1 MEIAFVGGSDSVLG
15 FNLAGI
21 KKSYEANTEE
31 EMVSKIGAVMADS
44 NVGIL
49 VLKQSDYNKLP
60 KRLQEQLSESIKP
73 TIISIGTEQ
82 STEMREKIKRAIGV
96 DLWKLGK

>member
-1 MEIAFVGGSDSVLG
+1 MEIAFVGGSESVLG

-21 KKSYEANTEE
+21 KKSYAANSED
-31 EMVSKIGAVMADS
+31 EMVAKIGTVMADS

-49 VLKQSDYNKLP
+49 VLRQSDYNKLP

-96 DLWKLGK
+96 DLWK

>member
-1 MEIAFVGGSDSVLG
+1 MEIAFVGGSESVLG

-21 KKSYEANTEE
+21 KKSYAANTEE
-31 EMVSKIGAVMADS
+31 DMVSKIGVDMADS

-49 VLKQSDYNKLP
+49 VLRQSDYNKLP
-60 KRLQEQLSESIKP
+60 KRLQEQLSDSIKP
-73 TIISIGTEQ
+73 TVIAIGTEQ

-96 DLWKLGK
+96 DLWK

>member
-1 MEIAFVGGSDSVLG
+1 
-15 FNLAGI
+15 
-21 KKSYEANTEE
+21 
-31 EMVSKIGAVMADS
+31 MVTKIGTVMADS

-49 VLKQSDYNKLP
+49 VLRQSDYNKLP

-73 TIISIGTEQ
+73 TVITIGTEQ

-96 DLWKLGK
+96 DLWK

>member
-1 MEIAFVGGSDSVLG
+1 MEIAFVGGSESVLG

-21 KKSYEANTEE
+21 KKSYAANSED
-31 EMVSKIGAVMADS
+31 EMVAKIGTVMADS

-49 VLKQSDYNKLP
+49 VLRQSDYNKLP
-60 KRLQEQLSESIKP
+60 KRLQEQLSDSIKP
-73 TIISIGTEQ
+73 TMIAIGTEQ

-96 DLWKLGK
+96 DLWK

>member
-1 MEIAFVGGSDSVLG
+1 MEIAFVGGSESVLG
-15 FNLAGI
+15 FNLAGV
-21 KKSYEANTEE
+21 KKSYAADTEE
-31 EMVSKIGAVMADS
+31 QMVSKIGEVMADS

-49 VLKQSDYNKLP
+49 VLKQSDYNMLP

-73 TIISIGTEQ
+73 TVINIGTEQ

-96 DLWKLGK
+96 DLWK

>member
-1 MEIAFVGGSDSVLG
+1 MEIAFVGGGDAVLG
-15 FNLAGI
+15 FNMTGI
-21 KKSYEANTEE
+21 RKAYTAKTDEE
-31 EMVSKIGAVMADS
+31 LISKINQVMQDP

-49 VLKQSDYNKLP
+49 VLKQADYNRLP
-60 KRLQEQLSESIKP
+60 KRMQGQLSDSIRP

-96 DLWKLGK
+96 DLWK

>member
-1 MEIAFVGGSDSVLG
+1 MEIAFVGSGESVLG
-15 FNLAGI
+15 FNLAGV
-21 KKSYEANTEE
+21 KKSYAANTEDE
-31 EMVSKIGAVMADS
+31 LVAKINDVMADP

-49 VLKQSDYNKLP
+49 VLRQSDYNRLP

-73 TIISIGTEQ
+73 TIIAIGTEQ

-96 DLWKLGK
+96 DLWK

>member
-1 MEIAFVGGSDSVLG
+1 MEIAFVGGSESVLG

-21 KKSYEANTEE
+21 KKSYAANTID
-31 EMVSKIGAVMADS
+31 EMVEKIGGVMADS

-73 TIISIGTEQ
+73 TVISIGTEQ

-96 DLWKLGK
+96 DLWK

>member
-1 MEIAFVGGSDSVLG
+1 MEIAFVGGSESVLG
-15 FNLAGI
+15 FNLAGV
-21 KKSYEANTEE
+21 KKSYAADTEE
-31 EMVSKIGAVMADS
+31 QLVSKIGDVMADS

-73 TIISIGTEQ
+73 TVISIGTEQ

-96 DLWKLGK
+96 DLWK

>member
-1 MEIAFVGGSDSVLG
+1 MEIAFVGGSESVLG
-15 FNLAGI
+15 FNLAGV
-21 KKSYEANTEE
+21 KKSYAANTEE
-31 EMVSKIGAVMADS
+31 EMVSKIGEIMADS

-60 KRLQEQLSESIKP
+60 KRLQEQLSDSIKP
-73 TIISIGTEQ
+73 TMIAIGTEQ

-96 DLWKLGK
+96 DLWK

>member
-1 MEIAFVGGSDSVLG
+1 MEIAFVGGSESVLG

-21 KKSYEANTEE
+21 KKSFAANTEE
-31 EMVSKIGAVMADS
+31 EMVSKIGVVMTDS

-73 TIISIGTEQ
+73 TIITIGTEQ

-96 DLWKLGK
+96 DLWK

>member
-1 MEIAFVGGSDSVLG
+1 MEIAYVGGSESVLG

-21 KKSYEANTEE
+21 KKSYAADTEE
-31 EMVSKIGAVMADS
+31 AIVAKIGEVMADS

-60 KRLQEQLSESIKP
+60 KRLQEQLSDSIKP
-73 TIISIGTEQ
+73 TMIAIGTEQ

-96 DLWKLGK
+96 DLWK

>member
-1 MEIAFVGGSDSVLG
+1 MEIAFVGNPDTVLG

-21 KKSYEANTEE
+21 KKSYPASTEDE
-31 EMVSKIGAVMADS
+31 LVSKINDVMADR

-49 VLKQSDYNKLP
+49 VLKQSDYNRLP

-73 TIISIGTEQ
+73 TVISIGTEQ

-96 DLWKLGK
+96 DLWK

>member
-1 MEIAFVGGSDSVLG
+1 MEIAFVGGSETVLG
-15 FNLAGI
+15 FNLAGV
-21 KKSYEANTEE
+21 KKSYPANTEDE
-31 EMVSKIGAVMADS
+31 LVSKIGEVMADR

-49 VLKQSDYNKLP
+49 VLKQSDYNRLP

-73 TIISIGTEQ
+73 TVISIGTEQ

-96 DLWKLGK
+96 DLWK

>member
-73 TIISIGTEQ
+73 TMISIGTEQ

-96 DLWKLGK
+96 DLWK

>member
-1 MEIAFVGGSDSVLG
+1 MEIAFVGGSESVLG

-21 KKSYEANTEE
+21 KKSYAANTEE
-31 EMVSKIGAVMADS
+31 AMVSKIGEVMADS

-73 TIISIGTEQ
+73 TMITIGTEQ

-96 DLWKLGK
+96 DLWK

>member
-1 MEIAFVGGSDSVLG
+1 MEIAFVGGSESVLG

-21 KKSYEANTEE
+21 KKSYAANTEE
-31 EMVSKIGAVMADS
+31 EIVAKIGEVMADS

-60 KRLQEQLSESIKP
+60 KRLQEQLSDSIRP
-73 TIISIGTEQ
+73 TMIAIGTEQ

-96 DLWKLGK
+96 DLWK

>member
-1 MEIAFVGGSDSVLG
+1 MEIAFVGGSESVLG

-21 KKSYEANTEE
+21 KKSYAANTEE
-31 EMVSKIGAVMADS
+31 EMVLKIGEVMADS

-60 KRLQEQLSESIKP
+60 KRLQEQLSDSLKP
-73 TIISIGTEQ
+73 TIIAIGTEQ

-96 DLWKLGK
+96 DLWK

>member
-1 MEIAFVGGSDSVLG
+1 MEIAFVGGSESVLG
-15 FNLAGI
+15 FNLAGV
-21 KKSYEANTEE
+21 KKSYAANTEE
-31 EMVSKIGAVMADS
+31 ELVSKIGDVLADS

-49 VLKQSDYNKLP
+49 VLKQSDYNMLP
-60 KRLQEQLSESIKP
+60 KRLQEQLSDSIKP

-96 DLWKLGK
+96 DLWK

>member
-1 MEIAFVGGSDSVLG
+1 MEIAFIGPTEAVLG

-21 KKSYEANTEE
+21 KKSYPADTEDQL
-31 EMVSKIGAVMADS
+31 VTKIGEVMADR

-60 KRLQEQLSESIKP
+60 KRLQGQLTDSTRP
-73 TIISIGTEQ
+73 TVISIGTEQ

-96 DLWKLGK
+96 DLWK

>member
-1 MEIAFVGGSDSVLG
+1 MEIAFVGGSESVLG

-21 KKSYEANTEE
+21 KKSYAANTID
-31 EMVSKIGAVMADS
+31 EMVEKIGGVMADS

-73 TIISIGTEQ
+73 TVITIGTEQ

-96 DLWKLGK
+96 DLWK

>member
-1 MEIAFVGGSDSVLG
+1 MEIAYVGGSESVLG
-15 FNLAGI
+15 FNLAGV
-21 KKSYEANTEE
+21 KKSYAAYTEE
-31 EMVSKIGAVMADS
+31 EIVAKIGEVMADS

-60 KRLQEQLSESIKP
+60 KRLQEQLSDSIRP
-73 TIISIGTEQ
+73 TMIAIGTEQ

-96 DLWKLGK
+96 DLWK

>member
-15 FNLAGI
+15 FNLAGV
-21 KKSYEANTEE
+21 KKSYAANTEE
-31 EMVSKIGAVMADS
+31 ELVSKIGDVMADS

-49 VLKQSDYNKLP
+49 VLRQSDYNKLP
-60 KRLQEQLSESIKP
+60 KRLQEQLSDSIKP
-73 TIISIGTEQ
+73 TMIAIGTEQ

-96 DLWKLGK
+96 DLWK

>member
-1 MEIAFVGGSDSVLG
+1 MEIAFVGNPDTVLG

-21 KKSYEANTEE
+21 KKSYAANTEDE
-31 EMVSKIGAVMADS
+31 LISKINDVVADR

-49 VLKQSDYNKLP
+49 VLKQSDYNRLP
-60 KRLQEQLSESIKP
+60 KRLQEQLSESIRP
-73 TIISIGTEQ
+73 TVISIGTEQ

-96 DLWKLGK
+96 DLWK

>member
-1 MEIAFVGGSDSVLG
+1 MEIACVGGSESVLG

-21 KKSYEANTEE
+21 KKSYAANTEE
-31 EMVSKIGAVMADS
+31 EMVSKINVVMADS

-60 KRLQEQLSESIKP
+60 KRLQEQLSDSIKP
-73 TIISIGTEQ
+73 TVIAIGTEQ

-96 DLWKLGK
+96 DLWK

>member
-1 MEIAFVGGSDSVLG
+1 MEIAFVGGSESVLG
-15 FNLAGI
+15 FNLAGV
-21 KKSYEANTEE
+21 KKSYAANTED
-31 EMVSKIGAVMADS
+31 EMVSKIGDVMADS
-44 NVGIL
+44 SVGIL

-73 TIISIGTEQ
+73 TMITIGTEQ

-96 DLWKLGK
+96 DLWR

>member
-1 MEIAFVGGSDSVLG
+1 MEIAFVGGSESVLG
-15 FNLAGI
+15 FNLAGV
-21 KKSYEANTEE
+21 KKSYAADTEDQ
-31 EMVSKIGAVMADS
+31 MVSKIGEVMADS

-73 TIISIGTEQ
+73 TVISIGTEQ

-96 DLWKLGK
+96 DLWK

>member
-1 MEIAFVGGSDSVLG
+1 MEIAFVGGSESVLG
-15 FNLAGI
+15 FNLAGV
-21 KKSYEANTEE
+21 KKSYAANTED
-31 EMVSKIGAVMADS
+31 EMVSKIGDVMADS

-73 TIISIGTEQ
+73 TMITIGTEQ
-82 STEMREKIKRAIGV
+82 STEMREKIKRAIG
-96 DLWKLGK
+96 

>member
-15 FNLAGI
+15 FNLAGV
-21 KKSYEANTEE
+21 KKSYAANTEE
-31 EMVSKIGAVMADS
+31 EMVSKIGTVMADS

-60 KRLQEQLSESIKP
+60 KRLQEQLSDSIKP
-73 TIISIGTEQ
+73 TMIAIGTEQ

-96 DLWKLGK
+96 DLWK

>member
-1 MEIAFVGGSDSVLG
+1 MEIAFVGGSESVLG
-15 FNLAGI
+15 FNLAGV
-21 KKSYEANTEE
+21 KKSYAADTEE
-31 EMVSKIGAVMADS
+31 QMVSKIGEVMADS

-60 KRLQEQLSESIKP
+60 KRLQEQLSDSLKP
-73 TIISIGTEQ
+73 TIIAIGTEH

-96 DLWKLGK
+96 DLWK